1 MPMRTWAWHPRPRKV
16 RMLDRISQR
25 LLTLLQFTRMALVF
39 TAISNSLCTLL
50 LVTRRQVGPEGS
62 VIEALRWERVLLVAL
77 ISIGLYG
84 YGMALNDIIDRRR
97 DRQLAAHRP
106 IPSGRIALA
115 TAHFIAGFLFL
126 LSLAAGFIYARKT
139 MPTGWMILVL
149 VLWTV

>member
-1 MPMRTWAWHPRPRKV
+1 
-16 RMLDRISQR
+16 MLDRISQR

-50 LVTRRQVGPEGS
+50 LSLRRELGPDVS
-62 VIEALRWERVLLVAL
+62 VLRSMDWHRPILVAL

-139 MPTGWMILVL
+139 MPTGWKSLALVP
-149 VLWTV
+149 WTVFL

>member
-1 MPMRTWAWHPRPRKV
+1 
-16 RMLDRISQR
+16 MLDRISQR

-50 LVTRRQVGPEGS
+50 LATRRQVGGGS
-62 VIEALRWERVLLVAL
+62 VVEKLNWQHVLLVAL

-106 IPSGRIALA
+106 LPSGKIALA
-115 TAHFIAGFLFL
+115 TAHVICAALFL
-126 LSLAAGFIYARKT
+126 MALVAGFIYARKT
-139 MPTGWMILVL
+139 GTTGWMSLVL
-149 VLWTV
+149 LLWTVFLIAFYDF